1 MPNINKI
8 ITFICLPFLL
18 LFLPAC
24 TVHEHSCVT
33 VVQIIKYELKSRMYR
48 AKAMVES
55 ETRRMRAAKGENMD
69 AVRLLLA
76 AKADVNARDKDGKTA
91 LDVAR
96 TDEIKELL
104 KAAGAK

>member
-18 LFLPAC
+18 LFIPAC
-24 TVHEHSCVT
+24 TAHEHSCVT
-33 VVQIIKYELKSRMYR
+33 VAQIIKFELKSRMYR

-55 ETRRMRAAKGENMD
+55 ETRRMEAEAHQLECVK
-69 AVRLLLA
+69 ALLA
-76 AKADVNARDKDGKTA
+76 AKADVNAKDKDGKTA
-91 LDVAR
+91 ADVAK